1 MTIHFYQSNAT
12 TPHLQV
18 FSNNTDIIYNFFS
31 GLTFIFVYSIA
42 LCGDSVCAENSLS
55 QRQDN

>member
-42 LCGDSVCAENSLS
+42 LVWGQCLC
-55 QRQDN
+55 